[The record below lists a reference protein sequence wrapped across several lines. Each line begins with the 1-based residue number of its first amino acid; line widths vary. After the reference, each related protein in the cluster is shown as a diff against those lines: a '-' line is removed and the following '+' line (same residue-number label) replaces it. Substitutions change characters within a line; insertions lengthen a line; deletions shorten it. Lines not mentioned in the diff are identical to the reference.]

1 METHPRRMLIFGCGY
16 LGQRVAA
23 RWQIAGGAV
32 SAVTRSETRAEEF
45 ARRGWQPV
53 IADICDPGAL
63 ERLPVADVT
72 LFAVGYDRS
81 SGKSQREV
89 YVDGLRHVLNRMA
102 SQCPQFLY
110 VSSSSV
116 YGQQGGEW
124 VDEDSACEPT
134 QPGGQCCLEAERLV
148 LDAYSAAGCAAQ
160 VLRLSGIYG
169 PDRLLSRVDALRR
182 QEPLS
187 GSPESWLNLI
197 QVDDAATA
205 VLACAERQV
214 AGRVYLV
221 SDDEPVLRGEYYR
234 HLATLIDAP
243 PPEFDAS
250 QPARRGAGGLNKRCR
265 NTRMKYELGVALQFP
280 SFRVGL
286 SAALPMQG

>member
-1 METHPRRMLIFGCGY
+1 METHPRRLLIFGCGY

-23 RWQIAGGAV
+23 RWQAAGQSV
-32 SAVTRSETRAEEF
+32 SAVTRSAQRAEEF
-45 ARRGWQPV
+45 AQRGWQPV

-63 ERLPVADVT
+63 EHLPAADVT

-89 YVDGLRHVLNRMA
+89 YVDGLRHVLDRMA
-102 SQCPQFLY
+102 SRCPQFLY

-148 LDAYSAAGCAAQ
+148 LDVYSAAGHAAQ

-169 PDRLLSRVDALRR
+169 PGRLLSRVDALRR

-197 QVDDAATA
+197 HVDDAATA
-205 VLACAERQV
+205 ILACVERND

-221 SDDEPVLRGEYYR
+221 SDDEPVLRGDYYR
-234 HLATLIDAP
+234 CLATLIDAP
-243 PPEFDAS
+243 PPVFDES

-265 NTRMKYELGVALQFP
+265 NARVKSELSVALRFP
-280 SFRVGL
+280 SYCSGL
-286 SAALPMQG
+286 PHALATPE

>member
-1 METHPRRMLIFGCGY
+1 MLIFGCGY

-23 RWQIAGGAV
+23 RWQAAGQSV
-32 SAVTRSETRAEEF
+32 SAVTRSSQRAKEF
-45 ARRGWQPV
+45 TQRGWQPV
-53 IADICDPGAL
+53 VADICDPAVL
-63 ERLPVADVT
+63 DHLPAADVA

-89 YVDGLRHVLNRMA
+89 YVDGLQHVLDRMV
-102 SQCPQFLY
+102 SRCPQFLY

-116 YGQQGGEW
+116 YGQHAGEW
-124 VDEDSACEPT
+124 VDEDSPCEPT

-148 LDAYSAAGCAAQ
+148 LDAYSAAGHAAQ

-187 GSPESWLNLI
+187 GLAESWLNLI
-197 QVDDAATA
+197 HVDDAATA
-205 VLACAERQV
+205 VLACVERGDD
-214 AGRVYLV
+214 GRVYLV
-221 SDDEPVLRGEYYR
+221 SDDEPVLRGDYYR
-234 HLATLIDAP
+234 HLAALIDAP
-243 PPEFDAS
+243 PPLFDES

-265 NTRMKYELGVALQFP
+265 NARVKSELGMTLRFP
-280 SFRVGL
+280 NYRVGL
-286 SAALPMQG
+286 PQALAEVG